1 MNLFNKYQPNM
12 NQQIPLR
19 MNVMSVACKTLTLE
33 TIKFDEDLIDS
44 GVLDSL
50 SLIQLMVA
58 LEEEFDIRIEPEDMD
73 FEDYRSVR
81 SMTEMISRLSL
92 TTASPVRANG

>member
-1 MNLFNKYQPNM
+1 MKPIKKYYPYM
-12 NQQIPLR
+12 NQQTPIR
-19 MNVMSVACKTLTLE
+19 MNVMSVVCKTLTLE
-33 TIKFDEDLIDS
+33 TVAFEEDLIES

-58 LEEEFDIRIEPEDMD
+58 LEDEFDIRIEPEEID

-81 SMTEMISRLSL
+81 SMTEMITRLSL
-92 TTASPVRANG
+92 LTPMAVSVSE

>member
-1 MNLFNKYQPNM
+1 M